1 MRLPL
6 SLVFAALLAVVPIR
20 ASAQTSTNDLLGLKA
35 AGFSD
40 DILIALIQ
48 TDGSMFTLAPDDLI
62 FLKHQGVS
70 ERLMLAMLAT
80 RPPTAVAAPT
90 QPEPVVV
97 HVDQTVTQTVEQR
110 VEAPR
115 ERTRT
120 VHVPVPVVISAPRVR
135 AERAP
140 EPVYWGFGG
149 KPRPGSWAPSTP
161 VAPVKKPGSGSA
173 GGGGGS
179 F

>member
-6 SLVFAALLAVVPIR
+6 NLALTALLVAVPAQ
-20 ASAQTSTNDLLGLKA
+20 ASAQTSINDLLGLKA

-40 DILIALIQ
+40 AILIALIQ
-48 TDGSMFTLAPDDLI
+48 TDGSSYVLSSDELI
-62 FLKHQGVS
+62 FLRHQGLS

-80 RPPTAVAAPT
+80 RQPKPAVAPVQA
-90 QPEPVVV
+90 EPVVV

-115 ERTRT
+115 ERTRV
-120 VHVPVPVVISAPRVR
+120 VHVPVVVPVVVPTQPVLRQQV
-135 AERAP
+135 

-149 KPRPGSWAPSTP
+149 KARPGSWDPPPTASGPP
-161 VAPVKKPGSGSA
+161 KKPG
-173 GGGGGS
+173 GGS
-179 F
+179 R